1 MPKTNLF
8 DRVFFRMLF
17 TLSAQRRSDFAA
29 YISLNQFNPNSRL
42 AELLHVILEQADKL
56 NRSEVSLDSLGK
68 ACGMAST
75 TVEKSISLL
84 LSLLHD
90 FMLVHASLQHKEQ
103 IQMLPFEAWI
113 AEDLEDDLLEREYR
127 RRLRQLH
134 RQPVSDTN
142 LHEEL
147 LLEHS
152 LAQLKVGKPRKDQ
165 ASLFDR
171 HLGLLESYY
180 SVTRLKYAC
189 AAVNATRIFGKAEVE
204 QYLTFPPAFADD
216 QMIPIARA
224 YHCVLALLS
233 NASPAIEDIGNALAF
248 LNEHAS
254 RFSIDDQS
262 DLYGYL
268 LNTGFRGMATGA
280 AEYDDLVH
288 EVYQAL
294 IGNGLLISNG
304 TMSGTHFKNI
314 ATVKVRTGRMEEARR
329 FVEDNKKKLR
339 KEDRELLAP
348 YCIGLI
354 EFHSGRLRAAIR
366 EFATLLHIAPDD
378 LFWGLEA
385 RSMLWKAYYEG
396 YELLNPDEH
405 EEMLRLYHSFRTF
418 VARSQ
423 QLSEYHRTGYTN
435 FIRIF
440 NRLINLTEAGDRA
453 MNPEKLTDLLERAE
467 GMELMANKKWILAKI
482 QHKIAAK
489 SDLSQ

>member
-1 MPKTNLF
+1 MPKNNLF

-17 TLSAQRRSDFAA
+17 TLSAQRRSDFAE
-29 YISLNQFNPNSRL
+29 YISLNQFNTNARL
-42 AELLHVILEQADKL
+42 SELLKIVLKQAGEL
-56 NRSEVSLDSLGK
+56 NRSEVTLDSLGK

-84 LSLLHD
+84 FSLLHD
-90 FMLVHASLQHKEQ
+90 FMLVHASLQRKEQ

-113 AEDLEDDLLEREYR
+113 AEGLEDDLLEREYR
-127 RRLRQLH
+127 RRLRLLH
-134 RQPVSDTN
+134 RQAVSEIN

-147 LLEHS
+147 QLEHS
-152 LAQLKVGKPRKDQ
+152 LAQMKVGKPRKDQ

-171 HLGLLESYY
+171 HLVLLENYY

-204 QYLTFPPAFADD
+204 QYLAFAPALSAG
-216 QMIPIARA
+216 QMIPIGRA
-224 YHCVLALLS
+224 YQHVLALLS
-233 NASPAIEDIGNALAF
+233 NASPAIEDISDTLAF
-248 LNEHAS
+248 INEHATQ
-254 RFSIDDQS
+254 FSVDDQS

-280 AEYDDLVH
+280 PEYDELVH
-288 EVYQAL
+288 GVYQAL
-294 IGNGLLISNG
+294 IGNGLLITGG

-314 ATVKVRTGRMEEARR
+314 ATVKVRTGRMEEARM
-329 FVEDNKKKLR
+329 FVEGNKKGLR

-366 EFATLLHIAPDD
+366 EFATLLDIAPDD

-405 EEMLRLYHSFRTF
+405 EEMLRLYHSFRTY

-440 NRLINLTEAGDRA
+440 NRLINLTEAGDSET
-453 MNPEKLTDLLERAE
+453 NPEKLTDLLERAE

-482 QHKIAAK
+482 QKKIVAK